1 MALLVS
7 FSVKKGNEGIGVWL
21 HFGYSLNEEAATSFL
36 SRVILMPYRF
46 DSGLR
51 QIIICF
57 NSFLR
62 IEAFFLL
69 QGILIRNVKILR
81 ENSICYISDTYVT
94 AKIL

>member
-21 HFGYSLNEEAATSFL
+21 HFGYSLNEEAATSVL

-51 QIIICF
+51 H
-57 NSFLR
+57 
-62 IEAFFLL
+62 
-69 QGILIRNVKILR
+69 
-81 ENSICYISDTYVT
+81 
-94 AKIL
+94 

>member
-51 QIIICF
+51 HFLQYAYIGKRLKNPVKSRFSVVFCF
-57 NSFLR
+57 SVPEQN
-62 IEAFFLL
+62 
-69 QGILIRNVKILR
+69 GKILPLF
-81 ENSICYISDTYVT
+81 CPF
-94 AKIL
+94 KIR

>member
-36 SRVILMPYRF
+36 SRVILMLYRF

-51 QIIICF
+51 HWLKMGETLKLQRF
-57 NSFLR
+57 SY
-62 IEAFFLL
+62 FFVCKKLY
-69 QGILIRNVKILR
+69 K
-81 ENSICYISDTYVT
+81 
-94 AKIL
+94 